1 MSFPNGTDKVPRGCL
16 PTPIKAEI
24 IEESDGNK
32 YLNLNAVTE
41 ADEIESIYVLNTPLN
56 VGKLEAGF
64 EFSPARSGAGS
75 WEFFE
80 VNNAEYSGRADVE
93 NRGRTVYW
101 SQEIAKASKI
111 QEDTIHFKNPVRNA
125 KGRYSLHYELSRMSP
140 DDAWE
145 VKIFDVAQV
154 TPTLL
159 YSGTYPKTFGA
170 ITQIELVRFYA
181 GVGGWPIDLDN
192 YYVKTTAFPEVT
204 DDSECASLGSNVE
217 KFTLGFNALL
227 PNPDDEVILVNATDE
242 NAAPITTKTN
252 YDEETGRLEIMPD
265 DLLDYA
271 TTYKVVFAGGDV
283 STYSF
288 STVRKPIRVLSS
300 NLSYSDG
307 TNTLEEIP
315 TSGTFNA
322 TCSVTAQAYAAD
334 KQIVVIATAYN
345 EAGEVIKYA
354 LTKQPLTQGRPIN
367 TTATLTGLQGGK
379 VADVKAIIWEYKEGV
394 GYRPI
399 K

>member
-1 MSFPNGTDKVPRGCL
+1 MKKRLLSLLVVLIVFVTLHMTLSSAVASLGELPSEEFLADFDSMEAGANYTDQEIEEASGVPMLFKLYRQDG
-16 PTPIKAEI
+16 TPIKAEI

-217 KFTLGFNALL
+217 
-227 PNPDDEVILVNATDE
+227 I
-242 NAAPITTKTN
+242 NAA
-252 YDEETGRLEIMPD
+252 
-265 DLLDYA
+265 
-271 TTYKVVFAGGDV
+271 
-283 STYSF
+283 
-288 STVRKPIRVLSS
+288 
-300 NLSYSDG
+300 
-307 TNTLEEIP
+307 
-315 TSGTFNA
+315 
-322 TCSVTAQAYAAD
+322 
-334 KQIVVIATAYN
+334 
-345 EAGEVIKYA
+345 
-354 LTKQPLTQGRPIN
+354 
-367 TTATLTGLQGGK
+367 
-379 VADVKAIIWEYKEGV
+379 
-394 GYRPI
+394 
-399 K
+399 